1 VRAAL
6 ELFTSKGYHETT
18 TPLIAG
24 RAGIAEGTI
33 YRHFASKDELF
44 NEIYRAGIRLFLG
57 VVREADARER
67 CGERLRPVAQ
77 RWRDL
82 ALREPALLR
91 LVFSDLAAQLVDE
104 KSRVV
109 ARDLHTELEKV
120 VAAGKAAGEVRP
132 GAAELWA
139 EMWLR
144 CVLLAL
150 ERVARGAAGIRRG
163 VGRDPGRAGAAATAG
178 LGGLAAAPAT
188 SPPCS
193 RGMPGCLATPE
204 RLQPAARGCAG
215 TRVPHPDTRWRC
227 TACRP
232 PAWRARR
239 RARTR

>member
-1 VRAAL
+1 LTNHPVPSDAASRRRNPRQTRERLVRAAL

-57 VVREADARER
+57 VVREADPRER
-67 CGERLRPVAQ
+67 CGERLRHVAR

-91 LVFSDLAAQLVDE
+91 LVFSDLATQLVDE
-104 KSRVV
+104 KSHAI
-109 ARDLHTELEKV
+109 ARDLHAELEKI
-120 VAAGKAAGEVRP
+120 VAAGKAAGDVRP

-139 EMWLR
+139 EVWLR

-150 ERVARGAAGIRRG
+150 ERVARGSWKPEDPAVQWVFDAAWDAI
-163 VGRDPGRAGAAATAG
+163 RAGPG
-178 LGGLAAAPAT
+178 EQAP
-188 SPPCS
+188 
-193 RGMPGCLATPE
+193 PGA
-204 RLQPAARGCAG
+204 
-215 TRVPHPDTRWRC
+215 
-227 TACRP
+227 
-232 PAWRARR
+232 
-239 RARTR
+239 